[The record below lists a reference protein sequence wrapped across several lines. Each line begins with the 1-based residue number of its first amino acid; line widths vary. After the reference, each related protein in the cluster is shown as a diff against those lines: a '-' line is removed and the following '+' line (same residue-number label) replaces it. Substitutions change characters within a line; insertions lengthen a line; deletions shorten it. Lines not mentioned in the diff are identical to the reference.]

1 MTFYRSPKSINLR
14 FERSFNDLKGIY
26 NIESWLEHHG
36 TKLNERFSLNSYKMM
51 NQLLRSTDITRGG
64 EDFIEIASNINS
76 EIHLI
81 CVDSDLFFLPD
92 DDMKTLNLLSK
103 YKKDVFCHEINSIHG
118 HDGFLIETKQISN
131 IFTKIFKRK
140 K

>member
-1 MTFYRSPKSINLR
+1 
-14 FERSFNDLKGIY
+14 
-26 NIESWLEHHG
+26 
-36 TKLNERFSLNSYKMM
+36 MM

-92 DDMKTLNLLSK
+92 DDIKTLNLLSK

-118 HDGFLIETKQISN
+118 LDGFLIEYEIGILNVKDISLKSN
-131 IFTKIFKRK
+131 KMTFPEYQKSKMEVTA
-140 K
+140 

>member
-1 MTFYRSPKSINLR
+1 MS
-14 FERSFNDLKGIY
+14 
-26 NIESWLEHHG
+26 
-36 TKLNERFSLNSYKMM
+36 KLDKWAKRE
-51 NQLLRSTDITRGG
+51 
-64 EDFIEIASNINS
+64 
-76 EIHLI
+76 
-81 CVDSDLFFLPD
+81 D

>member
-1 MTFYRSPKSINLR
+1 
-14 FERSFNDLKGIY
+14 
-26 NIESWLEHHG
+26 
-36 TKLNERFSLNSYKMM
+36 MM